1 MAIITVIN
9 NANRGKGSL
18 REAIKKAKSGDTIK
32 FDPSLAEQNITLKTQ
47 IGITKSLTIDGGDA
61 TGLTISGGKQTRL
74 FWFGKE
80 NESLTVQNLTL
91 ADSYHKAGVG
101 GAIWAAKNST
111 IEIENANFVDHV
123 SQGAALHAQRGSN
136 ITVTNSTFDNNDGTN
151 LSNKPYSTG
160 AISLFGF
167 GSLTVD
173 DSTFTNN
180 KGYAGGALHVT
191 ISDLIVKNSLFRG
204 NDSTAGANKSFVDVP
219 GGGGAIYL
227 DGATVP
233 NDARFTERIEE
244 AQTEGGVFK
253 VVNSRFENNRAAGEG
268 GAILGYGYHQDRIVI
283 QDSEIINN
291 KVIEN
296 AAGLAQG
303 GGLRLSGFIEID
315 NTVVADNQAAKIG
328 GGLYLQGEVPA
339 VISDSD
345 FSGNQAIDGGAI
357 YDGLW
362 NSFIKINNTLFDS
375 NLATNEGGVLESKND
390 KLVSFQDSLFSNN
403 SPDDLNNFAFGGD
416 ITDIVYGSDSHN
428 AIVGKDVDSYLVGL
442 NGHDT
447 IGGAEGDDYLHGGAN
462 DDHLFGGIGKDTLI
476 GGNGNNSLVG
486 GNGDDIFIGGNGRDL
501 IKGGKGRD
509 SYIIGDEDRLYYTN
523 KPWYDRAIIQDF
535 QPQYDTIQLN
545 GRASDYTIRAINIE
559 GISGMGIFHNKS
571 LIALVGDVKP
581 SNFSLNAEYINYANA
596 TDNFGSSNDV

>member
-167 GSLTVD
+167 GSLTID
-173 DSTFTNN
+173 NSIFTNN
-180 KGYAGGALHVT
+180 KGYGGGALHVT
-191 ISDLIVKNSLFRG
+191 ISDLIVKNSLFTG

-227 DGATVP
+227 DGASVP
-233 NDARFTERIEE
+233 NDPRFTERIEE
-244 AQTEGGVFK
+244 AQTEGGVFE

-268 GAILGYGYHQDRIVI
+268 GAILAYGYHQDRIVI
-283 QDSEIINN
+283 QDSEITNN
-291 KVIEN
+291 EVIEN
-296 AAGLAQG
+296 RDNLAQG

-315 NTVVADNQAAKIG
+315 NTRIANNQSAKIG
-328 GGLYLQGEVPA
+328 GGLYLQGEVP
-339 VISDSD
+339 VIISNSD
-345 FSGNQAIDGGAI
+345 FTGNQAVDGGAI

-362 NSFIKINNTLFDS
+362 NSSIKIDNTLFDS
-375 NLATNEGGVLESKND
+375 NLATNEGGVFHSRND
-390 KLVSFQDSLFSNN
+390 GSVSFQNSSFSNN
-403 SPDDLNNFAFGGD
+403 SSDDLDKIASENDVA
-416 ITDIVYGSDSHN
+416 DIVYGSDSHN
-428 AIVGKDVDSYLVGL
+428 AIAGTDSNSYLVGL

-447 IGGAEGDDYLHGGAN
+447 IEGAEGNDYLYGGAN
-462 DDHLFGGIGKDTLI
+462 DDNLFGGIGKDTLI
-476 GGNGNNSLVG
+476 GGHGNNLLVG
-486 GNGDDIFIGGNGRDL
+486 GYGDDIFIGGNGRDL
-501 IKGGKGRD
+501 IEGGNGRD
-509 SYIIGDEDRLYYTN
+509 SYIIGDENKVYYNDR
-523 KPWYDRAIIQDF
+523 PWYDRAILLDF
-535 QPQYDTIQLN
+535 QPQDDTIQLH
-545 GRASDYTIRAINIE
+545 GQASDYNVRAINSE
-559 GISGMGIFHNKS
+559 GISGTGIFHNNS
-571 LIALVGDVKP
+571 LIALVSDVKP
-581 SNFSLNAEYINYANA
+581 SNFSLNAEYINYADA
-596 TDNFGSSNDV
+596 TDNGSSNNV